1 MEGIPMG
8 IEWYRDLIICIA
20 GAITCILCLV
30 AAGVI
35 IYFAVIAKSLNKKAK
50 LIMSIVEE
58 TTTMAKG
65 VVSDVREDVS
75 EIKEEIMSPLVQV
88 MAIVQGVRNGFELV
102 NTLLRKDKGGENA

>member
-1 MEGIPMG
+1 MG